1 MKKYS
6 LFVVAIVSALV
17 ASLTV
22 YTGMQ
27 SNSWFQQTTKQSKTS
42 NSAGTATVATTA
54 YTSSDTATTAYNKV
68 KNAVVTVQNLQKA
81 ATLSDGV
88 SSFFNQEEQS
98 SSSELETASE
108 GSGVVYKIADGYA
121 YIITNN
127 HVVAD
132 SDKLQLITAS
142 GKKVEATIVGTDTTK
157 DLALLKAKAT
167 DIKVSASFGNSKSL
181 LAGQQVLAI
190 GSPLGSDYATSLTSG
205 IVSAPRRELTA
216 EETGSTATTAIQTD
230 TAINPGNSGGPLINL
245 KGQVIGITSSKIVSS
260 TDGTSV
266 EGMGFAIPADIVQSF
281 IAKTEK

>member
-22 YTGMQ
+22 YTGMH
-27 SNSWFQQTTKQSKTS
+27 SNSWCQQTTKQSKTS

-81 ATLSDGV
+81 ATLSDGW

-157 DLALLKAKAT
+157 DLALLKATAT

-216 EETGSTATTAIQTD
+216 EETGSSATTAIQTD